1 MLNIDFHSFTSIG
14 VHLTGTNVL
23 GTPRRS
29 RFTSCVSTTLR
40 TLKIITTVRGRA
52 DPSGGPSSLGHQH
65 RERHGLVA
73 GRNAS
78 GGEGTGADR
87 DRDLPHS
94 RGCDGPARGRGAG
107 VGAHRPGG
115 ARVRRPPAWLV
126 TQGDGTRRQPGRPP
140 PANFF
145 GP

>member
-78 GGEGTGADR
+78 GGEGAGADR
-87 DRDLPHS
+87 DPDLPHS
-94 RGCDGPARGRGAG
+94 RGWGTPARGRGAG
-107 VGAHRPGG
+107 PDGPRPGVG
-115 ARVRRPPAWLV
+115 PRP
-126 TQGDGTRRQPGRPP
+126 GPP
-140 PANFF
+140 P
-145 GP
+145 GPVAH

>member
-1 MLNIDFHSFTSIG
+1 MSRPNVSEVRRKNGMLNIDFHSFTSIG

-78 GGEGTGADR
+78 GGEGAGADP
-87 DRDLPHS
+87 DRDPPPS
-94 RGCDGPARGRGAG
+94 RGCDCPAPGRGALR
-107 VGAHRPGG
+107 GADG
-115 ARVRRPPAWLV
+115 ARGGSLPRPPA
-126 TQGDGTRRQPGRPP
+126 
-140 PANFF
+140 
-145 GP
+145 

>member
-78 GGEGTGADR
+78 GGEGTVADR
-87 DRDLPHS
+87 GRDLPHS
-94 RGCDGPARGRGAG
+94 GGWDAPGPGRGAVLG
-107 VGAHRPGG
+107 GPRPGG
-115 ARVRRPPAWLV
+115 AP
-126 TQGDGTRRQPGRPP
+126 GTRPP
-140 PANFF
+140 PRA
-145 GP
+145 